1 MTPVP
6 AAFVLR
12 PERVIDGF
20 GDRAL
25 VGQQVSVVGDR
36 IVEVGPSV
44 GETGARGTDL
54 PGATALPGLIDCHV
68 HYLFDPEVERGN
80 SVELAARRTTA
91 DLMMTGARNAR
102 VALSAGVTTA
112 RSGGAP
118 RDLDI
123 SLAAGIAAGDISGP
137 RLLPAGRAVTIT
149 GGHGTPFGAVA
160 DTIPQMVRVVRQLI
174 AGGAEV
180 IKVVASEAAM
190 LTDDRAGVAEMD
202 AEEIAAIVR
211 EAGRLGRRVLVHAQ
225 DDVSVEAAAQAGA
238 TSVEHA
244 FLASDHALRVLADSG
259 SALTPTLVVTDV
271 YSSLPGLDPAQ
282 QARQAELSVAHR
294 RSCEEAVRLGIPLV
308 AGTDCGLRGVRADMI
323 SREIELLVDH
333 GLSPMEAVRAATSR
347 AAEVLGLDGQVGTVA
362 AGMTA
367 DLIVVDG
374 DPLVDVTVLRRP
386 LLVITRGRVVVD
398 RVGVERDSALFD
410 MPRVPDHD
418 TSDI

>member
-1 MTPVP
+1 
-6 AAFVLR
+6 
-12 PERVIDGF
+12 
-20 GDRAL
+20 
-25 VGQQVSVVGDR
+25 
-36 IVEVGPSV
+36 
-44 GETGARGTDL
+44 
-54 PGATALPGLIDCHV
+54 
-68 HYLFDPEVERGN
+68 
-80 SVELAARRTTA
+80 
-91 DLMMTGARNAR
+91 
-102 VALSAGVTTA
+102 
-112 RSGGAP
+112 
-118 RDLDI
+118 
-123 SLAAGIAAGDISGP
+123 
-137 RLLPAGRAVTIT
+137 
-149 GGHGTPFGAVA
+149 
-160 DTIPQMVRVVRQLI
+160 
-174 AGGAEV
+174 
-180 IKVVASEAAM
+180 
-190 LTDDRAGVAEMD
+190 MD

-225 DDVSVEAAAQAGA
+225 DDVSVEAAARAGA

-282 QARQAELSVAHR
+282 QARQTELSVAHR

-347 AAEVLGLDGQVGTVA
+347 AAEVLGVDGQVGTVA